1 MDFKMSM
8 SKEQFNRLTEGLLFM
23 SETDAPLTYY
33 ELSPEK
39 SREWPPSTAA
49 QFLQLIGEDPGT
61 SVEKLAPEKFFR
73 DLRPG
78 NEDRGD
84 QVAALQKAMTGELRN
99 LEGFRVGEIQIHIF
113 VLGTDDS
120 GKVAGLRTLSVET

>member
-1 MDFKMSM
+1 MMNKVRFD
-8 SKEQFNRLTEGLLFM
+8 QLTERLLFM
-23 SETDAPLTYY
+23 SETDAPLTFY

-39 SREWPPSTAA
+39 SQEWPPLPGG
-49 QFLQLIGEDPGT
+49 QFLQLIGEDPAT
-61 SVEKLAPEKFFR
+61 HVERLAPEKFFR

-78 NEDRGD
+78 NEDHEDR
-84 QVAALQKAMTGELRN
+84 VAALQNAMIGELRN
-99 LEGFRVGEIQIHIF
+99 LEGFRVGEIQINIF

>member
-1 MDFKMSM
+1 MGMN
-8 SKEQFNRLTEGLLFM
+8 KERFDRLAEGLLFM

-39 SREWPPSTAA
+39 SQQWPPSTGG
-49 QFLQLIGEDPGT
+49 QFLQLIGEDQAT
-61 SVEKLAPEKFFR
+61 HVEKLAPEKFFR

-78 NEDRGD
+78 NEDRED

-99 LEGFRVGEIQIHIF
+99 LEGFRVGDIQINIF

-120 GKVAGLRTLSVET
+120 GKVVGLQTLSVET

>member
-1 MDFKMSM
+1 MG
-8 SKEQFNRLTEGLLFM
+8 KEEFDRLAEGLLFM
-23 SETDAPLTYY
+23 SETDAPLDYY

-39 SREWPPSTAA
+39 SQEWPPSTGG
-49 QFLQLIGEDPGT
+49 QFLQMIGEDPEA

-73 DLRPG
+73 DLLPG
-78 NEDRGD
+78 NEDRED

-99 LEGFRVGEIQIHIF
+99 LEGFRVGEIQIKIF
-113 VLGTDDS
+113 VLGTDES

>member
-1 MDFKMSM
+1 MSM
-8 SKEQFNRLTEGLLFM
+8 SKERLDQLSEGLLFM

-39 SREWPPSTAA
+39 SQQWPPSTGG
-49 QFLQLIGEDPGT
+49 QFLQLIGEDPVT
-61 SVEKLAPEKFFR
+61 HVEELAPEKFFR
-73 DLRPG
+73 DLRSG
-78 NEDRGD
+78 NEDHED

-99 LEGFRVGEIQIHIF
+99 LEGFRVGEIQINIF

-120 GKVAGLRTLSVET
+120 GRVVGLQTLSVET

>member
-1 MDFKMSM
+1 MSM
-8 SKEQFNRLTEGLLFM
+8 NKERFDQLTEGLLFM

-33 ELSPEK
+33 ELDPAK
-39 SREWPPSTAA
+39 SQRWPPSAGD
-49 QFLQLIGEDPGT
+49 QFLQLIGEAPAT
-61 SVEKLAPEKFFR
+61 HVEKLAPEKFFR

-78 NEDRGD
+78 NEDREN
-84 QVAALQKAMTGELRN
+84 QVAALQKAMIGELRN
-99 LEGFRVGEIQIHIF
+99 LEGFRVGEIQISIF

>member
-1 MDFKMSM
+1 MSM
-8 SKEQFNRLTEGLLFM
+8 NKERFDQLAEGLLFM

-39 SREWPPSTAA
+39 SQEWPPSNGG
-49 QFLQLIGEDPGT
+49 QFLQLIGEDPEAP
-61 SVEKLAPEKFFR
+61 VEKLAPEKFFR

-78 NEDRGD
+78 NEDRED

-99 LEGFRVGEIQIHIF
+99 LEGFRVGEIQINIF
-113 VLGTDDS
+113 VLGTANS
-120 GKVAGLRTLSVET
+120 GRVAGLRTLSVET

>member
-1 MDFKMSM
+1 MGMN
-8 SKEQFNRLTEGLLFM
+8 KERFDRLAEGLLFM

-39 SREWPPSTAA
+39 SQQWPPSTGG
-49 QFLQLIGEDPGT
+49 QFLQLIGEDT
-61 SVEKLAPEKFFR
+61 ATHVEKLAPEKFFS
-73 DLRPG
+73 DLLPG
-78 NEDRGD
+78 NEDRED

-99 LEGFRVGEIQIHIF
+99 LEGFRVGEIQINIF

-120 GKVAGLRTLSVET
+120 GKVVGLQTLSVET